1 MTETIDRA
9 ALKALLDSRTPVF
22 LAEALPPRYFA
33 EAHLPGAVNLP
44 HDQVAQLA
52 PALLPD
58 KGAEVVVYCASATC
72 RNSDIAAQHLG
83 RLGYG
88 RVRVYRGGKQDWI
101 DAGLPVETGAVQ
113 AA

>member
-1 MTETIDRA
+1 MIETIDRA
-9 ALKALLDSRTPVF
+9 ALQALLDGRGPVY
-22 LAEALPPRYFA
+22 LAEALPPRYYA
-33 EAHLPGAVNLP
+33 DAHLPGAVNLP

-58 KGAEVVVYCASATC
+58 RGVEVVVYCASATC
-72 RNSDIAAQHLG
+72 RNSDIAAQHLE

-101 DAGLPVETGAVQ
+101 EAGLPVETGAAQ

>member
-1 MTETIDRA
+1 MIETIDRT
-9 ALKALLDSRTPVF
+9 ALKALLDGRAPVR
-22 LAEALPPRYFA
+22 LAEALPPRYHA

-52 PALLPD
+52 PTLLPD
-58 KGAEVVVYCASATC
+58 MAAEIVVYCASATC
-72 RNSDIAAQHLG
+72 RNSDIAAQHLQ

-101 DAGLPVETGAVQ
+101 DAGLPVETGAAQ